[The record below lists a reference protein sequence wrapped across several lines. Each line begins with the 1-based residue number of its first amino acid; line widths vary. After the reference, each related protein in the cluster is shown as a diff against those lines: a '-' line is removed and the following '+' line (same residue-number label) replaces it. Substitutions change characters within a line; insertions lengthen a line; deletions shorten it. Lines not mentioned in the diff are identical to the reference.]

1 MSVSRCTTNG
11 FTKEITVSDSCADD
25 PVATTSQHEQELAAL
40 ELTEHP
46 TVTAAYRDVAQKW
59 LSRAKASDAMRE
71 RFDNAFRE
79 VMFSAAMWSSNQ
91 DTLRPKVTCITRL
104 SHPVDDRDIPGS
116 RWGIDNPDSVYRVIP
131 ISGDER
137 YEISGRV
144 GQHRM
149 TENYFT
155 LWDANMGTVNVL
167 NGRTMEVDSDGSYTI
182 TVDSSPADGRPNHVQ
197 TSPAA
202 HEFYIRDVLLDWAH
216 DDPNHIAVQRLGSSA
231 TAPAR
236 SRDEQADATAA
247 MMEYFANFTGKLSH
261 GVYKMPANEFNLAW
275 SADKVGAMR
284 NQVYV
289 MGRFDLQPDEAFVV
303 DVNDGG
309 AEYFTV
315 PLSNIW
321 GTTLDIVDRTGSLNK
336 AQSVPNSDGSYTYVI
351 APVDPGVANWIDSD
365 GLREAILTL
374 RMAEFGEAGPQ
385 PGLGARGR
393 VVRLDRLADEV
404 PELLPVT
411 PEQRET
417 ELATRRTAYL
427 RRLPEGT
434 I

>member
-1 MSVSRCTTNG
+1 MP
-11 FTKEITVSDSCADD
+11 DD
-25 PVATTSQHEQELAAL
+25 PVATASQHEQELAAL
-40 ELTEHP
+40 DLIEHP
-46 TVTAAYRDVAQKW
+46 TVKAAYRTVAETW

-71 RFDNAFRE
+71 RFDDAFAE
-79 VMFSAAMWSSNQ
+79 VMFSAAVWSSNQ
-91 DTLRPKVTCITRL
+91 DKLRPKVSCITRL
-104 SHPVDDRDIPGS
+104 AHPVDGRRIPGS

-137 YEISGRV
+137 YEIHGRV

-155 LWDANMGTVNVL
+155 LWDANMGTVDVL
-167 NGRTMEVDSDGSYTI
+167 NGRTMSVDSDGSFTI
-182 TVDSSPADGRPNHVQ
+182 TVDSEPANGRPNHVR

-202 HEFYIRDVLLDWAH
+202 HEFYIRDVLLDWGR
-216 DDPNHIAVQRLGSSA
+216 DDPNHLEVQRLGRPAA
-231 TAPAR
+231 TPAR
-236 SRDEQADATAA
+236 TLDEQAEATAA
-247 MMEYFANFTGKLSH
+247 MMDYFANFTGKLSH
-261 GVYKMPANEFNLAW
+261 GVYKMPANHFNLAW

-289 MGRFDLQPDEAFVV
+289 MGRFDLAPDEAFVV

-321 GTTLDIVDRTGSLNK
+321 GTTLELVDRTGSLNK
-336 AQSVPNSDGSYTYVI
+336 AQSVAGEDGTYTYVI
-351 APVDPGVANWIDSD
+351 SPVDPGVANWIDSD

-374 RMAEFGEAGPQ
+374 RMAEFGENGPRED
-385 PGLGARGR
+385 LGARGR
-393 VVRLDRLADEV
+393 VVKLDQLDAEV
-404 PELLPVT
+404 PHLARVSPQ
-411 PEQRET
+411 QRAAH
-417 ELATRRTAYL
+417 LAERRKAYL

-434 I
+434 S